1 MATIKFSLT
10 TNIPLPLPFSAK
22 LRDKWLALFQQTA
35 ERIVSEGL
43 PRMTLRR
50 LFDEWIVSEDYD
62 QMTIEDGTQ
71 LCRAWNFL
79 MEDLR
84 QKGIA

>member
-1 MATIKFSLT
+1 MSTIKFSIT
-10 TNIPLPLPFSAK
+10 THTPSPLPFSAE
-22 LRDKWLALFQQTA
+22 LREKWLALFQQTA
-35 ERIVSEGL
+35 ECIVSGGL
-43 PRMTLRR
+43 PRMTLRQ

-79 MEDLR
+79 MDDLR
-84 QKGIA
+84 QKGTA

>member
-1 MATIKFSLT
+1 
-10 TNIPLPLPFSAK
+10 
-22 LRDKWLALFQQTA
+22 
-35 ERIVSEGL
+35 
-43 PRMTLRR
+43 MTLRR